1 MSFTRTKYGNHRC
14 KIDGIT
20 FDSKREARDYL
31 LLKNR
36 LASKKIEHL
45 CRQVTLRLGDKKGAG
60 TSYRADFVF
69 FDKVRNCWIIWDSK
83 GMETKEYQVKRAWL
97 LDKFCGFIFIENKEK
112 GEWEY
117 IPYGKIPLKFGD
129 ILEGKSE

>member
-1 MSFTRTKYGNHRC
+1 MSFTRTKYGNHRV

-36 LASKKIEHL
+36 LASGKIECF
-45 CRQVTLRLGDKKGAG
+45 CRQVTIRLGDKKGVG

-69 FDKVRNCWIIWDSK
+69 FDKVRNSWVIWDSK

-112 GEWEY
+112 GEREFT
-117 IPYGKIPLKFGD
+117 PYGKIPLKLRD
-129 ILEGKSE
+129 ILG

>member
-1 MSFTRTKYGNHRC
+1 MSFTKNKYGNHRC
-14 KIDGIT
+14 KVDGIT

-36 LASKKIEHL
+36 LKLKTIDHL
-45 CRQVTLRLGDKKGAG
+45 CRQVIIRLGDKKGVG

-69 FDKVRNCWIIWDSK
+69 FDKARKSWVIWDSK

-97 LDKFCGFIFIENKEK
+97 LDKFCGFIFVENKEK
-112 GEWEY
+112 TTKDF
-117 IPYGKIPLKFGD
+117 IPYGQIRLDFEE
-129 ILEGKSE
+129 ILRS